1 MPAFLG
7 SMLLLFA
14 NAFAAYAT
22 AAALVSQGSPI
33 TPLLIRAALTSETL
47 LGQSRFGYALALEM
61 VVVVA
66 LVMGAYGLLLRRAAR
81 WLQ

>member
-1 MPAFLG
+1 
-7 SMLLLFA
+7 MLLLFA

-33 TPLLIRAALTSETL
+33 TAAADPLGADQRGRCSARAD
-47 LGQSRFGYALALEM
+47 FGYALAFEM
-61 VVVVA
+61 VVVVGV
-66 LVMGAYGLLLRRAAR
+66 VMGAYGLLLRRTAR